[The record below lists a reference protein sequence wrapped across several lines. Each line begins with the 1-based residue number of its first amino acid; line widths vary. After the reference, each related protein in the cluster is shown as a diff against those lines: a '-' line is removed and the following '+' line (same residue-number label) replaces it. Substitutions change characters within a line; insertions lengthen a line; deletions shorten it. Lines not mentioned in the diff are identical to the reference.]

1 MPSANTRIAHS
12 LVDHSI
18 DLLRVGAG
26 VKRSVNRLLASL
38 EKKLVGE
45 LASTKL
51 TEFGNRRYNAMLK
64 SVKEMTADTYTTA
77 AEVTADAVETVMEL
91 SAQQTANIVRGAIG
105 VDLLGAH
112 LGTEWIADVAANSLV
127 QGATNTAW
135 WEKQAQELVFKFEQQ
150 VRLGMV
156 GNETSDQI
164 IARIRGDE
172 DAAGILFQ
180 TRANAAALVQ
190 TAVAEGANNARLEM
204 YRRNDDIIRGVQQ
217 ISTLDDRTTDVC
229 AAYDGATWDLDGEPI
244 DGTDLPF
251 DGGPPRHWNCRST
264 LVPILKS
271 SDELGTDVEIDPGAR
286 ASMDGEVADTTTF
299 ADWLGTKTEEQQDAI
314 LGAGKADLW
323 RDGKI
328 TLRDLLDQSGR
339 PLTLEELTQSVASAE
354 FDIKMKLA
362 RGEALAIDPA
372 KLQTLTNDMAQRFNI
387 PEKDI
392 TIVSSMPRASI
403 GAHEFEPA
411 GSVTGKK
418 VLLNAG
424 KLTEQSASQTI
435 AHEFQH
441 VRHNAIREGA
451 WYDTYFTNNLE
462 QLRKDDG
469 ITTYSKR
476 FWDQYEVERAKAD
489 AGGAF
494 VGDAYRAARNA
505 VSETLSEMAAVKEG
519 RAALKEASS
528 VWTKMYDT
536 IEQKYSK
543 KMAPKP

>member
-26 VKRSVNRLLASL
+26 VKRSVNHLLASL